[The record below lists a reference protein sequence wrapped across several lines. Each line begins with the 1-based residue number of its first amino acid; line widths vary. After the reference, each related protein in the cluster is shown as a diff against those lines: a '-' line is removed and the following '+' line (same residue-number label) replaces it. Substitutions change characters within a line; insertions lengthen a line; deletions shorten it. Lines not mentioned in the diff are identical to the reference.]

1 MKNDSYELKKNNY
14 GEDIISYNNKRT
26 RAHSNVSSLS
36 CFNKFI
42 IKHIDNY
49 QKNETNIC
57 YRNKNTMSSLL
68 SLKQTEKDEIM
79 KGINNLEKKIKQTK
93 KVVQKKKFDMKNIFN
108 NIKGSSKKKIKA
120 KSSSSSKSKLN
131 YKNHKYNSTTL
142 SNRSYNKNSN
152 KSNRLKRPRLNTF
165 NNQSKKKYNIN
176 VSFINNSSFSKY
188 DKMINTINNKYSN
201 KDYYSTNIN
210 SNPDNNTSSIITFG
224 NNQSNRI
231 SSEYIYVKK
240 NCLCFI
246 NSKLNKPKNSSYFN
260 NDSFART
267 LDKNI
272 NKNTIQKVINDV
284 NISEFRVEEDK
295 DSEDY
300 NLCDDIYNINDT
312 IEDENINKINV
323 SHNSKFKT
331 IEQIEKKIKCEN
343 VINRIINHNINK
355 KTNIY
360 KNRQNN
366 NEERN
371 SSVLNTATFG
381 LMETEKKY

>member
-1 MKNDSYELKKNNY
+1 MSKMKSD
-14 GEDIISYNNKRT
+14 YNR
-26 RAHSNVSSLS
+26 
-36 CFNKFI
+36 
-42 IKHIDNY
+42 
-49 QKNETNIC
+49 
-57 YRNKNTMSSLL
+57 
-68 SLKQTEKDEIM
+68 
-79 KGINNLEKKIKQTK
+79 
-93 KVVQKKKFDMKNIFN
+93 
-108 NIKGSSKKKIKA
+108 
-120 KSSSSSKSKLN
+120 
-131 YKNHKYNSTTL
+131 
-142 SNRSYNKNSN
+142 
-152 KSNRLKRPRLNTF
+152 
-165 NNQSKKKYNIN
+165 
-176 VSFINNSSFSKY
+176 
-188 DKMINTINNKYSN
+188 
-201 KDYYSTNIN
+201 
-210 SNPDNNTSSIITFG
+210 
-224 NNQSNRI
+224 
-231 SSEYIYVKK
+231 
-240 NCLCFI
+240 I

-260 NDSFART
+260 NNSFART

-272 NKNTIQKVINDV
+272 NKNTIQKAINDV

-371 SSVLNTATFG
+371 SSVLNTATFV

>member
-1 MKNDSYELKKNNY
+1 MKNDSYELKKNNF
-14 GEDIISYNNKRT
+14 GEEIMNYNNKRK

-36 CFNKFI
+36 CFNIFVN
-42 IKHIDNY
+42 KHIDNH

-57 YRNKNTMSSLL
+57 FRNKNTMSSLL

-79 KGINNLEKKIKQTK
+79 KGFNNVDKKIKQNK
-93 KVVQKKKFDMKNIFN
+93 KVNQKKKFDMKTIFN
-108 NIKGSSKKKIKA
+108 NTKDTSKKKIKS

-131 YKNHKYNSTTL
+131 YKNHKYNSATL
-142 SNRSYNKNSN
+142 PNRSYNKNSN
-152 KSNRLKRPRLNTF
+152 KTNRLKRSKLNTF
-165 NNQSKKKYNIN
+165 NNESRKKFNIN

-188 DKMINTINNKYSN
+188 DKMFNTINNKNSN
-201 KDYYSTNIN
+201 KDYYSTNFN
-210 SNPDNNTSSIITFG
+210 SNIDNNSSSIITFG

-240 NCLCFI
+240 NCLCFF
-246 NSKLNKPKNSSYFN
+246 NNKLNKSKNSSYFN
-260 NDSFART
+260 SDSFSTT

-272 NKNTIQKVINDV
+272 NKNPIQKAINNV
-284 NISEFRVEEDK
+284 NISEFRVVEDK

-300 NLCDDIYNINDT
+300 NLYDDNYNINDD
-312 IEDENINKINV
+312 IDDENINKINV

-366 NEERN
+366 NEETN
-371 SSVLNTATFG
+371 NSVLNTATFG